1 MTPVRRFLVFAV
13 FALCAF
19 VPALVHATPARAG
32 EEEHATVLDAAR
44 AFHRAVDSGDP
55 EKVAAFG
62 ATAKGPF
69 TAAERAM
76 ELAGCRAC
84 LERLKG
90 KPWELGQEYPAK
102 DVEGA
107 WRVQVKAGD
116 APHVLLTAKRFQG
129 AWYVLGVDDL
139 VPELFLRRDPPVVD
153 PTTAAP
159 SGEGPKAVL
168 EAVLAAARRDDPDG
182 KSFADRL
189 LWHRY
194 GLRTYDADLVGPLM
208 EMLAHARAAKVAPR
222 VADAPAAGGGPA
234 DKHAVL
240 RVDVGDRAYE
250 VLLVLETAWFLVRA
264 WDLRP
269 AGSAPKA
276 AERKGAGE
284 VGLSGPDEGLTGG
297 GALVAASRE
306 EAAAA
311 RAAAE
316 RLLAALDA
324 ADTRAFAAGMGEAG
338 PGGVKPSDAKGLDPT
353 VETLHQRY
361 GARPRRLGRVEA
373 EASAAGV
380 RRLAVPVLV
389 GDAEDLLWMWFQA
402 HEGRWWLVSLSEGSP
417 EGFVPDEGTTPPK

>member
-1 MTPVRRFLVFAV
+1 MTPARRFLLVA
-13 FALCAF
+13 
-19 VPALVHATPARAG
+19 ALVLGGSVPPNADAPAAWAG
-32 EEEHATVLDAAR
+32 EEEPASVLDAAR
-44 AFHRAVDSGDP
+44 GFHRAVDSGDP

-69 TAAERAM
+69 SAAERAM
-76 ELAGCRAC
+76 ELEGCRAC

-90 KPWELGQEYPAK
+90 KAWELGQEYPAK

-107 WRVQVKAGD
+107 WRIQVKAGD
-116 APHVLLTAKRFQG
+116 GPYVLLTAKRFAG

-159 SGEGPKAVL
+159 PGEGPKAVL
-168 EAVLAAARRDDPDG
+168 EAVLSAARRDDPDG
-182 KSFADRL
+182 KTFADRL

-208 EMLAHARAAKVAPR
+208 EMLAHARAAKEPPR
-222 VADAPAAGGGPA
+222 VADAPAGGGGPT

-240 RVDVGDRAYE
+240 RVDVGERAYE
-250 VLLVLETAWFLVRA
+250 VLLVWETGWFLVRA
-264 WDLRP
+264 WDVRP
-269 AGSAPKA
+269 APASKPSGGKGS
-276 AERKGAGE
+276 GE
-284 VGLSGPDEGLTGG
+284 VGGAGG
-297 GALVAASRE
+297 GALVAATRE
-306 EAAAA
+306 EASAA
-311 RAAAE
+311 RSAAE

-324 ADTRAFAAGMGEAG
+324 SDAKTFAAGMGEPV
-338 PGGVKPSDAKGLDPT
+338 PGGVKPSDAKGLEAA
-353 VETLHQRY
+353 VATLHQRY

-373 EASAAGV
+373 EATAGV

-389 GDAEDLLWMWFQA
+389 GEAEELLWMWFQA

-417 EGFVPDEGTTPPK
+417 EGFVPEEPTAPPK